1 MGDIQEAVLFNYMYD
16 LEWMLDE
23 CPALATYPKVTIIHG
38 ERDGNE
44 HRIKMHATPNMRI
57 FRPPLPLPYGRLTTV
72 RNLYVG
78 SESNDA
84 N

>member
-1 MGDIQEAVLFNYMYD
+1 VGDIQEAVLFNYMYD

-57 FRPPLPLPYGRLTTV
+57 FRPPLPLP
-72 RNLYVG
+72 
-78 SESNDA
+78 
-84 N
+84 